1 MSCCAHSFLYG
12 QVDKLPAEQREL
24 LHDLGFLL
32 PPLDCAVHRG
42 LGAWVLGWGW
52 LLLGL
57 VTLSGCVKRV
67 VRQSSCNARIRPVK
81 WCLHCRNCC
90 FQSIGDCVCRV
101 SLCQVRVWPLD
112 CVRGAAAAEW
122 AERRMPPMPLNGMPG
137 HRQCCATCGTGVH
150 SRRCDRAFRR
160 FERLIVS
167 VCRTAGCNLQV
178 QEGHTTCCSTCWLSG
193 GRQHTRRCSRRQGLL
208 TARLHAWAP
217 AGADG
222 AGADGTAAAPNIAAH
237 RGSVEGGSNRDAL
250 ARARPWGEQMLPTW
264 VISQEPG

>member
-1 MSCCAHSFLYG
+1 
-12 QVDKLPAEQREL
+12 
-24 LHDLGFLL
+24 
-32 PPLDCAVHRG
+32 
-42 LGAWVLGWGW
+42 
-52 LLLGL
+52 
-57 VTLSGCVKRV
+57 
-67 VRQSSCNARIRPVK
+67 
-81 WCLHCRNCC
+81 
-90 FQSIGDCVCRV
+90 
-101 SLCQVRVWPLD
+101 
-112 CVRGAAAAEW
+112 
-122 AERRMPPMPLNGMPG
+122 MPLNGMPG
-137 HRQCCATCGTGVH
+137 HGQCCATCGTGVH

-160 FERLIVS
+160 FQRLIVS

-250 ARARPWGEQMLPTW
+250 ATSRAAQGQAMGGANASNLGDQPGTWLIEVLSSSEEDGEQFNDQANMQQTATH
-264 VISQEPG
+264 EPLQFQSAATCVVLVEDGLDGLDGLDLMSMD

>member
-1 MSCCAHSFLYG
+1 ML
-12 QVDKLPAEQREL
+12 
-24 LHDLGFLL
+24 
-32 PPLDCAVHRG
+32 
-42 LGAWVLGWGW
+42 
-52 LLLGL
+52 
-57 VTLSGCVKRV
+57 
-67 VRQSSCNARIRPVK
+67 
-81 WCLHCRNCC
+81 
-90 FQSIGDCVCRV
+90 
-101 SLCQVRVWPLD
+101 
-112 CVRGAAAAEW
+112 
-122 AERRMPPMPLNGMPG
+122 
-137 HRQCCATCGTGVH
+137 VH

-160 FERLIVS
+160 FQRLIVS

-250 ARARPWGEQMLPTW
+250 ATSRAAQGQAMGGADASNLGDQSGTWLIEVLSSGEDDGEQSNDQPNMPQTATAAKHEP
-264 VISQEPG
+264 SQFQSAATCDVLVEDELDGLDGLDLMSMD